1 MWLSVGSFATVR
13 GPPANL
19 LNEVS
24 NCCKWDSGCQILC
37 TRRRMLFQVELH
49 GCFELRVHGLISAS
63 EVCLFYGPPPLE
75 DVLENGCQEALVS
88 DIDPV
93 AKHLHAKSRMSHP
106 TFSLVMVRQQHPPEC
121 SGATCTC
128 AVRLFFALC
137 AFFSLICFCTSA
149 DANSCLAAANNKTSA
164 NIIKMCCQVQSGYL
178 QQTLDVC
185 QSLSYA

>member
-1 MWLSVGSFATVR
+1 
-13 GPPANL
+13 
-19 LNEVS
+19 
-24 NCCKWDSGCQILC
+24 
-37 TRRRMLFQVELH
+37 MLFQVELH

-128 AVRLFFALC
+128 PVRLFFALC

-185 QSLSYA
+185 QSLSYAY